1 MIDTHCHLDEYENI
15 DEIVTNFDGILIT
28 SGYDDR
34 SNLKVIEL
42 VSKYKNVYGTLGIHP
57 EEASN
62 NYNLKIIEE
71 NLKNPKIVAVGEI
84 GLDYHYTKENME
96 EQKKLFMRQLDLA
109 LKYLKPIVVHSRDAI
124 SDTYNILSN
133 YNLTGTIHCFSSSLE
148 MALKFIDLGYKI
160 GVGGVLTFKNGKKL
174 REVVAG
180 ISLDNILLE
189 TDSPYM
195 SPEPYR
201 GLKNKPQNVYFVL
214 QKLSELKKLNL
225 DEVLKIT
232 NDNARKLFNINDR
245 IISYKNNQRTNQ
257 CR

>member
-15 DEIVTNFDGILIT
+15 DEIVSSFDGIIIT
-28 SGYDDR
+28 SGYDDK
-34 SNLKVIEL
+34 SNLKVLEI
-42 VSKYKNVYGTLGIHP
+42 VDKYKNVYGTLGIHP

-71 NLKNPKIVAVGEI
+71 NIDNPKIVAIGEI
-84 GLDYHYTKENME
+84 GLDYHYTKDNME
-96 EQKKLFMRQLDLA
+96 KQKQLFMRQLDLA
-109 LKYLKPIVVHSRDAI
+109 NKYQKPIVVHSRDAI
-124 SDTYNILSN
+124 LDTYNILSN
-133 YNLTGTIHCFSSSLE
+133 YHLTGSIHCFSSSLE

-174 REVVAG
+174 REVVDG
-180 ISLDNILLE
+180 ISLDDILLE

-201 GLKNKPQNVYFVL
+201 GLKNKPQSVCFVL
-214 QKLSELKKLNL
+214 KKLSELKEINQ

-232 NDNARKLFNINDR
+232 NDNARKIFNI
-245 IISYKNNQRTNQ
+245 YF
-257 CR
+257 

>member
-15 DEIVTNFDGILIT
+15 DEIVSSFDGIIIT
-28 SGYDDR
+28 SGYDDK
-34 SNLKVIEL
+34 SNLKVLEI
-42 VSKYKNVYGTLGIHP
+42 VDKYKNVYGTLGIHP

-71 NLKNPKIVAVGEI
+71 NLANPKIVAIGEI
-84 GLDYHYTKENME
+84 GLDYHYTKDNME
-96 EQKKLFMRQLDLA
+96 KQKQLFMRQLDLA
-109 LKYLKPIVVHSRDAI
+109 NKYQKPIVVHSRDAI
-124 SDTYNILSN
+124 LDTYNILSN
-133 YNLTGTIHCFSSSLE
+133 YHLTGTIHCFSSSLE

-174 REVVAG
+174 REVVDG
-180 ISLDNILLE
+180 ISLDDILLE

-214 QKLSELKKLNL
+214 KKLSELKEINQ

-232 NDNARKLFNINDR
+232 NDNARKIFNI
-245 IISYKNNQRTNQ
+245 YF
-257 CR
+257 

>member
-15 DEIVTNFDGILIT
+15 DEIVKNFDGIIIT
-28 SGYDDR
+28 SGYDDK
-34 SNLKVIEL
+34 SNLKVLEI
-42 VSKYKNVYGTLGIHP
+42 VDKYKNVYGTLGIHP

-71 NLKNPKIVAVGEI
+71 NIDNPKIVAIGEI
-84 GLDYHYTKENME
+84 GLDYHYTKDNIEK
-96 EQKKLFMRQLDLA
+96 QKQLFMRQLDLA
-109 LKYLKPIVVHSRDAI
+109 NKYQKPIVVHSRDAI
-124 SDTYNILSN
+124 LDTYNILSN
-133 YNLTGTIHCFSSSLE
+133 YHLTGSIHCFSSSLE

-174 REVVAG
+174 REVVDG
-180 ISLDNILLE
+180 ISLDDILLE

-201 GLKNKPQNVYFVL
+201 GLKNKPQNVCFVL
-214 QKLSELKKLNL
+214 KKLSELKEINQ

-232 NDNARKLFNINDR
+232 NDNARKIFNI
-245 IISYKNNQRTNQ
+245 YF
-257 CR
+257 

>member
-15 DEIVTNFDGILIT
+15 DEIVSSFDGIIIT
-28 SGYDDR
+28 SGYDDK
-34 SNLKVIEL
+34 SNLKVLEI
-42 VSKYKNVYGTLGIHP
+42 VDKYKNVYGTLGIHP

-71 NLKNPKIVAVGEI
+71 NIDNPKIVAIGEI
-84 GLDYHYTKENME
+84 GLDYHYTKDNME
-96 EQKKLFMRQLDLA
+96 KQKQLFMRQLDLA
-109 LKYLKPIVVHSRDAI
+109 NKYQKPIVVHSRDAI
-124 SDTYNILSN
+124 LDTYNILSN
-133 YNLTGTIHCFSSSLE
+133 YHLTGSIHCFSSSLE

-174 REVVAG
+174 REVVDG
-180 ISLDNILLE
+180 ISLDDILLE

-201 GLKNKPQNVYFVL
+201 GLKNKPQNVCFVL
-214 QKLSELKKLNL
+214 KTLSELKEINQ

-232 NDNARKLFNINDR
+232 NDNARKIFNI
-245 IISYKNNQRTNQ
+245 YF
-257 CR
+257 

>member
-15 DEIVTNFDGILIT
+15 DEIVTNFDGIIIT
-28 SGYDDR
+28 SGYNDI

-71 NLKNPKIVAVGEI
+71 NLSNPKIVAVGEI
-84 GLDYHYTKENME
+84 GLDYHYTKENIE
-96 EQKKLFMRQLDLA
+96 AQKRLFMRQLDLA
-109 LKYLKPIVVHSRDAI
+109 TKYSKPIVVHSRDAI
-124 SDTYNILSN
+124 LDTYNILSS
-133 YNLTGTIHCFSSSLE
+133 YNLKGTIHCFSSSLE

-174 REVVAG
+174 REVVEN
-180 ISLDNILLE
+180 ISLENILLE

-214 QKLSELKKLNL
+214 KKLAEIKNINQ

-232 NDNARKLFNINDR
+232 NDNAKKIFNIDF
-245 IISYKNNQRTNQ
+245 
-257 CR
+257 